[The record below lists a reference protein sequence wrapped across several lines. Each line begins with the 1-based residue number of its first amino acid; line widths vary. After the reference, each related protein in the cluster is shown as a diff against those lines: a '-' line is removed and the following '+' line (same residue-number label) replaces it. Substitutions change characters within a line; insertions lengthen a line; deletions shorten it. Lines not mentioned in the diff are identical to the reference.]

1 MLDYPFMRRG
11 EMCAFLTFRSRK
23 SAIFKSLLQRRS
35 RRTAWSSQS

>member
-23 SAIFKSLLQRRS
+23 SAIFQIAAAATIPPYRLK
-35 RRTAWSSQS
+35 QSI